1 MQILD
6 LLGST
11 ASTAK
16 VPQADLT
23 SQKDAFAK
31 HLNDVMSHRDAMRD
45 DDARVHALKQD
56 EQADARAEMPE
67 RQDRSDTEEQG
78 EVADTEDAQETQTS
92 ENKSANSNDNNQA
105 KETPGAAV
113 AAAAKGLDMAQVLVT
128 ENHNPAAVQ
137 EVLESESGK
146 ETAIG
151 LAANDVLEEVVSDEA
166 SGIVAAL
173 EMAHKAG
180 QAASMNNAASANNS
194 AKARGPKE
202 VSEKTDVPGAAVA
215 AGPVNLSAEAKT
227 PEAVVAEVSEQAQE
241 IAFKADLADPSEEAQ
256 VASQTVVQSNTPQIR
271 NTVADAKDNK
281 QVPGKDKIEQVT
293 TESPLIKNAKI
304 VVGPDTRLTDMQIA
318 QALVEEAAADKIHA
332 RFMVA
337 PAANS
342 NAGAANQI
350 AATQTSGAM
359 EAGLQT
365 AAQAGQNK
373 QSGPVRMP
381 DNEGLQQATQLV
393 DCAEK
398 APKIPNQS
406 AQPVQSPNALSNMD
420 PTGQMSMSERAA
432 NTLAQLTAQTATGQ
446 GAARAAQAAT
456 PAAAAG
462 IEAPG
467 NAMGSSSAA
476 TPSAAIAEVGA
487 PTNTQ
492 MANAAKPAAPPPPAT
507 PQPPQAQVAMHIAK
521 AVQNGTDKISIRLNP
536 SELGRVDIKLDVTKD
551 GVVTASV
558 LVERPETLELLKA
571 DARSL
576 ERALANAGLDPD
588 SDNLSF
594 NLRDQNNNSFAKN
607 ANGEENGSGKNQD
620 ENSSANADENEV
632 DVEAM
637 LAEAR
642 ASASH
647 DRALDINV

>member
-137 EVLESESGK
+137 
-146 ETAIG
+146 
-151 LAANDVLEEVVSDEA
+151 EVVSDEA

-393 DCAEK
+393 DGAEK

>member
-31 HLNDVMSHRDAMRD
+31 HLNDVMSHRDAMRE

-56 EQADARAEMPE
+56 EQADARAEKPE
-67 RQDRSDTEEQG
+67 RLDRSETEEHG
-78 EVADTEDAQETQTS
+78 EVADTEDAQETETS
-92 ENKSANSNDNNQA
+92 ESKPANSKD
-105 KETPGAAV
+105 
-113 AAAAKGLDMAQVLVT
+113 DS
-128 ENHNPAAVQ
+128 Q
-137 EVLESESGK
+137 EVLESESGE

-180 QAASMNNAASANNS
+180 QAASMNNAASVNNN
-194 AKARGPKE
+194 AKVRGPKE
-202 VSEKTDVPGAAVA
+202 VSEKSDVPGAAVA
-215 AGPVNLSAEAKT
+215 AGPVNLSTEAKT

-241 IAFKADLADPSEEAQ
+241 IAFKADLADPSEEVQ
-256 VASQTVVQSNTPQIR
+256 IASQTVVQNNAPQVR

-293 TESPLIKNAKI
+293 TESPLIKDAKI

-342 NAGAANQI
+342 NAGAVNQM
-350 AATQTSGAM
+350 AATQASGAM

-381 DNEGLQQATQLV
+381 DNEGLQQSTQLA
-393 DCAEK
+393 DGAEK

-406 AQPVQSPNALSNMD
+406 VQPVQSPNATANMD

-446 GAARAAQAAT
+446 GAARAAQAAM

-487 PTNTQ
+487 ATNTQ
-492 MANAAKPAAPPPPAT
+492 MANAAKPTAPPPPAT

-588 SDNLSF
+588 SDKLSF
-594 NLRDQNNNSFAKN
+594 NLRDQNNNNSSFAKN
-607 ANGEENGSGKNQD
+607 ANGEENGSGKNQN
-620 ENSSANADENEV
+620 ENSSANADENDV
-632 DVEAM
+632 DVEAL